1 MNSNHNTFSLVRVG
15 QLLRHYLVIER
26 SSYIIYTL
34 ISIIVLQIPYLLA
47 AYDYYA
53 SINKHYN
60 EGETA
65 IGLGGTFI
73 TIMLLFAAAS
83 MLMGST
89 ESKQCR
95 ANHIMLPALS
105 GEKFVAQLIICTVG
119 AGIVILASHLL
130 GILSYC
136 TLLTTMDA
144 PSECYALA
152 TTFFEHWRTMIVYR
166 QAPEEIMLKG
176 NLLMLYTICL
186 LGATHWRK
194 QKFMRNISIMFLS
207 APLPSILLATLCD
220 YVDDN
225 KDYIITAIINYT
237 LSGLLFWL
245 AWRKYRRIQIIERPA
260 KLWKPIASLLAIYI
274 VLFSISAQERGTII
288 IDEPRV
294 ERISG
299 VDFPHY
305 THIRETNN
313 YDGGLLGDF
322 STTSVYRFDEQPTE
336 EFYRQLDSLAQ
347 TKAST
352 GWIKIQPPINPVEP
366 QSDNITEYYHFHS
379 FWGKDHPA
387 PEGENPDADRY
398 IDITITKGVNEFKI
412 TYGAH

>member
-47 AYDYYA
+47 AYEYYA

-73 TIMLLFAAAS
+73 TLMLLFAAAS

-95 ANHIMLPALS
+95 ANHIMLPARTS
-105 GEKFVAQLIICTVG
+105 EKFVAQLLICTVG
-119 AGIVILASHLL
+119 ACIVILASHLL

-152 TTFFEHWRTMIVYR
+152 TTFFEHCTTIIVYR
-166 QAPEEIMLKG
+166 QAPEDIMLKG
-176 NLLMLYTICL
+176 ILLMLHTICL

-194 QKFMRNISIMFLS
+194 QKFMRNISIMFLT
-207 APLPSILLATLCD
+207 APLPFILLDNLHD
-220 YVDDN
+220 YVNDN
-225 KDYIITAIINYT
+225 KGYIITAIIVYT
-237 LSGLLFWL
+237 LSALLFWL

-274 VLFSISAQERGTII
+274 VLFSIPTEERGTII

-305 THIRETNN
+305 THIRETDN

-336 EFYRQLDSLAQ
+336 EFYQRLDSLAQ
-347 TKAST
+347 IEGPKR
-352 GWIKIQPPINPVEP
+352 WIKISSPTNPVEP
-366 QSDNITEYYHFHS
+366 QSDYITEYYYFHCY
-379 FWGKDHPA
+379 WGKDHPA
-387 PEGENPDADRY
+387 PEGENPDADRH
-398 IDITITKGVNEFKI
+398 IHITITKGVNEFKI

>member
-1 MNSNHNTFSLVRVG
+1 MNSSHNTFSLVRVG

-73 TIMLLFAAAS
+73 TLMLLFAAAS

-95 ANHIMLPALS
+95 ANHIMLPARTS
-105 GEKFVAQLIICTVG
+105 EKFVAQLLICTVG
-119 AGIVILASHLL
+119 ASIVILASHLL

-152 TTFFEHWRTMIVYR
+152 TTFFEHCTTIIVYR
-166 QAPEEIMLKG
+166 QAPEHIMLKG
-176 NLLMLYTICL
+176 ILLMLYTICL

-194 QKFMRNISIMFLS
+194 QKFMRNISIMFLT
-207 APLPSILLATLCD
+207 APLPFILLDNLHD
-220 YVDDN
+220 YVNDN
-225 KDYIITAIINYT
+225 KDYIITAIIVYT
-237 LSGLLFWL
+237 LSALFIWL
-245 AWRKYRRIQIIERPA
+245 AWRKYRRIQIIECPA

-274 VLFSISAQERGTII
+274 VLFSISAEERGTII

-294 ERISG
+294 ERITG
-299 VDFPHY
+299 TDFPHY
-305 THIRETNN
+305 THVRETNN

-336 EFYRQLDSLAQ
+336 EFYQRLDSLAQ
-347 TKAST
+347 IKGPT
-352 GWIKIQPPINPVEP
+352 GWIKISSPINPVEP
-366 QSDNITEYYHFHS
+366 QSDKITEYYFHS
-379 FWGKDHPA
+379 YWGNGSPA
-387 PEGENPDADRY
+387 PEGENPDTDRH
-398 IDITITKGVNEFKI
+398 IHITITKGVNEFKI

>member
-47 AYDYYA
+47 AYEYYA

-73 TIMLLFAAAS
+73 TLMLLFAAAS

-119 AGIVILASHLL
+119 ACIVILASHLL
-130 GILSYC
+130 GIFSYC

-152 TTFFEHWRTMIVYR
+152 TTFFEHWTTMIVYR
-166 QAPEEIMLKG
+166 QAPEHIMLKG

-194 QKFMRNISIMFLS
+194 HKFMRNISIMFLS
-207 APLPSILLATLCD
+207 APLPFILLDNLHD
-220 YVDDN
+220 YVNNN
-225 KDYIITAIINYT
+225 KGYIITAILVYT
-237 LSGLLFWL
+237 LSALFIWL

-274 VLFSISAQERGTII
+274 VLFSIPTEERGTII

-294 ERISG
+294 ERICG

-305 THIRETNN
+305 THVRETDN

-322 STTSVYRFDEQPTE
+322 STTSIYRFDEQPTE
-336 EFYRQLDSLAQ
+336 EFYQRLDSLAQ

-366 QSDNITEYYHFHS
+366 QSDNITEYYFHCY
-379 FWGKDHPA
+379 WGKDRPA
-387 PEGENPDADRY
+387 PEGENPDADRH
-398 IDITITKGVNEFKI
+398 IHITITKGVNEFKI